1 MPSRDA
7 AAQDVG
13 ASHLSDNITTGSSPG
28 ITLLL
33 LLAVLLPAIS
43 AFAILY
49 RQWCSLPYQDDYAVI
64 LDFADNYHQLPT
76 LKAKLLDVATA
87 QTIEYKIIFEH
98 FIVASEFEL
107 IHHINFALLAGL
119 GDLFLFLTGYLL
131 WRVYQEDVRDLNQR
145 LLAFLPISL
154 IFFSMTYW
162 ETVNWATA
170 DLQNLPVIFFS
181 LLAVY
186 LLFPM
191 RTLASDRTHL
201 VLACI
206 AAAVATCCAPN
217 AFLLG
222 PVGLLILLPRRA
234 YARCVVWCASF
245 VLPLAFYL
253 YHYSHLVRPVGR
265 FPYFTRP
272 LFFLAFFGAAA
283 IPSRWPAAVVGVFIL
298 GVFWLAVRSRFDR
311 INPAAFYFTVWI
323 VGTGSMVA
331 WGRGAA
337 IFLIGSRYSIYSI
350 LTLIFCYAFLRQY
363 LPNRW
368 PTFNRR
374 RFYAVCLA
382 LAAGMFVL
390 ANIHAYKKL
399 GARRQMV
406 LTGMELYRAD
416 PKVNSPMI
424 DQKLLQGIPEERE
437 YEQKSLTN
445 AIQKHLYTLPA
456 KQELR

>member
-1 MPSRDA
+1 MPSQD
-7 AAQDVG
+7 AAQDAE
-13 ASHLSDNITTGSSPG
+13 ASRSDNVTAGSPG

-33 LLAVLLPAIS
+33 FLAVLLPAIS

-49 RQWCSLPYQDDYAVI
+49 RQGSSLPYQDDYAVI
-64 LDFADNYHQLPT
+64 LDFTDHYNQLPS
-76 LKAKLLDVATA
+76 LKEKLLDIATA

-98 FIVASEFEL
+98 FIEASEFEL
-107 IHHINFALLAGL
+107 THHINFALLTGL
-119 GDLFLFLTGYLL
+119 GDLFLLLIGYLL
-131 WRVYQEDVRDLNQR
+131 WRVYQEDERDLNQR

-162 ETVNWATA
+162 ETLNWATA

-201 VLACI
+201 VLACL
-206 AAAVATCCAPN
+206 AAVVATCCAPN

-222 PVGLLILLPRRA
+222 PVGLLIFLPRRA
-234 YARCVVWCASF
+234 YARSVVWCASF
-245 VLPLAFYL
+245 VLPLAAYL
-253 YHYSHLVRPVGR
+253 YHYSRLVRPVGR
-265 FPYFTRP
+265 IPYITRP
-272 LFFLAFFGAAA
+272 LFFLAFFGSGA
-283 IPSRWPAAVVGVFIL
+283 IPFRWPAAVVGLVIMGIFL
-298 GVFWLAVRSRFDR
+298 LAVRSRFDR
-311 INPAAFYFTVWI
+311 INPVAFYFTAWI
-323 VGTGSMVA
+323 VATALMVS
-331 WGRGAA
+331 WVRGAA

-350 LTLIFCYAFLRQY
+350 LVLIFCYSFLRQY

-374 RFYAVCLA
+374 RFYIVCLA
-382 LAAGMFVL
+382 LATSIFLL
-390 ANIHAYKKL
+390 ANTHAYKKL

-406 LTGMELYRAD
+406 LTGIELYRAD

-424 DQKLLQGIPEERE
+424 DPNLLKGMPEERG
-437 YEQKSLTN
+437 YEQQSLTN
-445 AIQKHLYTLPA
+445 AIQKHIYTLPA